1 MDANA
6 AKFNAEYAAF
16 MQRYKTLKK
25 EWTKLRMDARK
36 LHEFARRHCYMH
48 SETRGLTSVNG
59 IQQLFKKMDKLDYI
73 AYA

>member
-16 MQRYKTLKK
+16 MQRYKALKK

-36 LHEFARRHCYMH
+36 LHEFARRHCCMQ
-48 SETRGLTSVNG
+48 SKTRGLTSVNG

-73 AYA
+73 AYS